1 MKILC
6 ICEGGNVR
14 SVAMAEILK
23 DRGNNAIAIG
33 MQYID
38 KDTLLILTK
47 WADKII
53 DVRDYLPKDIWS
65 DAKNKDLIEKIN
77 KIIGELKL

>member
-14 SVAMAEILK
+14 SVALAELLK

-33 MQYID
+33 MKYID
-38 KDTLLILTK
+38 KETLLILTK

-53 DVRDYLPKDIWS
+53 DVRDYLPKDIWGNS
-65 DAKNKDLIEKIN
+65 ADKDLRELIKI
-77 KIIGELKL
+77 KIIDLKI